1 MAKKTVSLFEVKD
14 KEILILKENLSKLTS
29 SDNEQI
35 AFYVNT
41 LGFEVKF
48 VEPEPKKKNYFTIEK
63 ATEYIKEHD
72 KKSLKEFAALKAE
85 ADKLAATY
93 KSLKA
98 AQKKAEAENATDED
112 KKNAPKEA
120 DVKAA
125 QKAQIVAQREAFA
138 AQKEYFK
145 TKYGKEAYDTVRM
158 M

>member
-41 LGFEVKF
+41 LGFEVIF
-48 VEPEPKKKNYFTIEK
+48 IEHEPKKKNYFTIEK
-63 ATEYIKEHD
+63 ATEYIKEND
-72 KKSLKEFAALKAE
+72 KKSLKEFVAFKAE
-85 ADKLAATY
+85 ADKLAAAY
-93 KSLKA
+93 KEMKA
-98 AQKKAEAENATDED
+98 AQKKAEAENATEEE
-112 KKNAPKEA
+112 KKNAPAEA

-125 QKAQIVAQREAFA
+125 QKAQIVAQREAFTK
-138 AQKEYFK
+138 QKEFFK
-145 TKYGKEAYDTVRM
+145 KKYGQEAYDIVRM

>member
-1 MAKKTVSLFEVKD
+1 MAKKEVSLFEVKD

-48 VEPEPKKKNYFTIEK
+48 VEPEPKKKNYFTIDK
-63 ATEYIKEHD
+63 AIVYIKAYD
-72 KKSLKEFAALKAE
+72 KKSLKEFNALKEE
-85 ADKLAATY
+85 ADKLAAAY
-93 KSLKA
+93 KELKA
-98 AQKKAEAENATDED
+98 AQKKAEAADATEED
-112 KKNAPKEA
+112 KKKAPKAE
-120 DVKAA
+120 DVKKA
-125 QKAQIVAQREAFA
+125 QKAQIVAQREAFT

-145 TKYGKEAYDTVRM
+145 NKYGKEAYDAVRM

>member
-63 ATEYIKEHD
+63 ATEYIKAND
-72 KKSLKEFAALKAE
+72 KKSLKEFVAFKE
-85 ADKLAATY
+85 KADKLAAEY
-93 KSLKA
+93 KELKA
-98 AQKKAEAENATDED
+98 AQKKAEAENATEED
-112 KKNAPKEA
+112 KANAPKEDA
-120 DVKAA
+120 VKAA
-125 QKAQIVAQREAFA
+125 QKAQIVAQREAFTK
-138 AQKEYFK
+138 QKEYFK
-145 TKYGKEAYDTVRM
+145 KKYGKEAYDTVRM

>member
-48 VEPEPKKKNYFTIEK
+48 IEPEPKKKNYFTIEK
-63 ATEYIKEHD
+63 ATEYIKEND
-72 KKSLKEFAALKAE
+72 KKSLKEFVAFKAE
-85 ADKLAATY
+85 ADKLAAAY
-93 KSLKA
+93 KEMKA
-98 AQKKAEAENATDED
+98 AQKKAEAENATEEE
-112 KKNAPKEA
+112 KKNAPAEA

-125 QKAQIVAQREAFA
+125 QKAQIVAQREAFTK
-138 AQKEYFK
+138 QKEFFK
-145 TKYGKEAYDTVRM
+145 KKYGQEAYDIVRM

>member
-63 ATEYIKEHD
+63 ATEYIKAND
-72 KKSLKEFAALKAE
+72 KKSLKEFVAFKEKA
-85 ADKLAATY
+85 DNLFLFVGLISLIIYIYFLYRNYTDY
-93 KSLKA
+93 KKYYTKDYSIRLFGSIFVFVG
-98 AQKKAEAENATDED
+98 TLCL
-112 KKNAPKEA
+112 
-120 DVKAA
+120 
-125 QKAQIVAQREAFA
+125 F
-138 AQKEYFK
+138 YFQLS
-145 TKYGKEAYDTVRM
+145 TIDFDDLPSNI
-158 M
+158 